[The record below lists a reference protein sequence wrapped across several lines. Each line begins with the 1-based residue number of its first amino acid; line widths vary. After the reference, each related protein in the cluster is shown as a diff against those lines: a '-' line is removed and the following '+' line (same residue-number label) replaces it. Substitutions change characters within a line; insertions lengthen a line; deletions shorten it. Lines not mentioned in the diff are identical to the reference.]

1 MEAILMYVFLTFT
14 TILIILE
21 MVSGRKLYICFA
33 TSCLVATVLAML
45 EVDMLITL
53 GAFGG
58 VTILLLFLFAKVY
71 GKNYSKNNVRLNA
84 DAAIGKRYTLITPVE
99 FNKPGSI
106 KVNDVIWG
114 VTTEF
119 QGEILDAGSIVQVL
133 AQRGNLY
140 IVKKVKRA

>member
-1 MEAILMYVFLTFT
+1 MEILMYAFLALT
-14 TILIILE
+14 TILVICE

-33 TSCLVATVLAML
+33 TSCLVATILAML

-58 VTILLLFLFAKVY
+58 VTLVLLILFARVY
-71 GKNYSKNNVRLNA
+71 GKNYSKTNTRLNA
-84 DAAIGKRYTLITPVE
+84 DAAIGKKYTLITPVE
-99 FNKPGSI
+99 LNKPGSI

-114 VTTEF
+114 VTTEY

-140 IVKKVKRA
+140 IVKKVRKA